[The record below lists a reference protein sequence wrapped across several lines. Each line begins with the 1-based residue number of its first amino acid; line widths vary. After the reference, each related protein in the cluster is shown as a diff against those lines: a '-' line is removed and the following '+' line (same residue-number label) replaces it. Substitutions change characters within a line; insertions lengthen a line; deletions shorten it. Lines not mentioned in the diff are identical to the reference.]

1 MADKSTEME
10 AQSLALYALDVFV
23 RAYEKYPTDNNKRFR
38 AITQRLPDFKAE
50 LDAIVANH
58 TS

>member
-23 RAYEKYPTDNNKRFR
+23 RAYEQYPKDNDKRFR
-38 AITQRLPDFKAE
+38 AIAQRLPDFKSE
-50 LDAIVANH
+50 LDAIIANH
-58 TS
+58 SS